1 MATTQ
6 VLSLWANLDFDFQTL
21 LPNSLITRKKWTHS
35 STLDSMVAVQYSAS
49 WKVHS
54 MHSGSCY
61 KLCQKR
67 ISIRGS
73 KKGSLWSCRTLG
85 QGDSGSCGVRLWNL
99 RSIFAKTSFWM
110 KAMAPLCHRADSGCS
125 SQKLA
130 PHIVSHA
137 TTKQAHYPRGATSV
151 QFEAWPCSLYSTT
164 HFAFLCS
171 TILKWP
177 STAGMTKESE
187 LQKPDRTTQEVLP
200 NPGTFS
206 LTEGKLPT

>member
-1 MATTQ
+1 
-6 VLSLWANLDFDFQTL
+6 
-21 LPNSLITRKKWTHS
+21 
-35 STLDSMVAVQYSAS
+35 MVAVQYSAS

-67 ISIRGS
+67 ISNCGS

-99 RSIFAKTSFWM
+99 RPIFAKTSFWM
-110 KAMAPLCHRADSGCS
+110 KATAPLCHRVFRVLVTEVSTTHCQPCYHKAGSLPQPGV
-125 SQKLA
+125 
-130 PHIVSHA
+130 PHLYS
-137 TTKQAHYPRGATSV
+137 
-151 QFEAWPCSLYSTT
+151 EAWPCSLYSTT

-171 TILKWP
+171 TILKWL

-187 LQKPDRTTQEVLP
+187 LQKPDRATQEVLP
-200 NPGTFS
+200 NTGTFS
-206 LTEGKLPT
+206 FTEGKLPT